1 MEEGRRPQPL
11 LAAAALGSGGCLIL
25 TLVTGAPLLL
35 GLLAVLAASAFLGAF
50 RWSHA
55 DDTERREL
63 VARLRAGVM
72 AGLLATL
79 AYDLSRFLLVLVGRL
94 ELSPFGAF
102 PLFGELLVGPA
113 PLPVRLLS
121 GALFHLCNGLSF
133 AVAFC
138 LLLGGR
144 DWRLGILWG
153 LGLEAAML
161 AVYPGWLE
169 LDAVLAEFVSMSI
182 LGHVAYGSVL
192 GLVSARLLGR
202 PGAGLPAAGP

>member
-11 LAAAALGSGGCLIL
+11 LAVAAVGSGACLVV
-25 TLVTGAPLLL
+25 TLATGAPLWL
-35 GLLAVLAASAFLGAF
+35 GLLGVIGAASFLGAY
-50 RWSHA
+50 RWAHL
-55 DDTERREL
+55 DDAGRRDL
-63 VARLRAGVM
+63 LARLRAGVL

-79 AYDLSRFLLVLVGRL
+79 AYDAVRWLLVLVGRL
-94 ELSPFGAF
+94 DLSPFGAF

-113 PLPVRLLS
+113 PLALRVLL
-121 GALFHLCNGLSF
+121 GALYHLVNGVSF

-169 LDAVLAEFVSMSI
+169 LDAVLAEFVTMSF
-182 LGHVAYGSVL
+182 LGHVAFGAVL
-192 GLVSARLLGR
+192 GRVSARLLAPPVAR
-202 PGAGLPAAGP
+202 ATAVGP